1 MFSSKSDQNTTSFKT
16 NFGFLHSVPVISA
29 NSAKMPPKKKQRVD
43 GLPSSR
49 PVRQR
54 LSTYSRPVDTTCL
67 TKPVTNVVT
76 DTCAQQHSDLSSS
89 GIFAELAEITGT
101 LCKNKVKFT
110 ISLTFYLCKFP

>member
-1 MFSSKSDQNTTSFKT
+1 VRLIV
-16 NFGFLHSVPVISA
+16 NFTLFLHSVPVISA

-67 TKPVTNVVT
+67 TEPVTNVVT
-76 DTCAQQHSDLSSS
+76 VTSAQQHSDLSSS
-89 GIFAELAEITGT
+89 VNTGIDYPKLAAEII
-101 LCKNKVKFT
+101 KQ
-110 ISLTFYLCKFP
+110 